1 MKQPVRVLGL
11 VRGRSYDA
19 LVEQWKKAEAR
30 ASRLTQQLD
39 EVRADSRS
47 WKTKADEAQTA
58 LKKALEAATTAE
70 RNWRRAEK
78 MREEAEKRGRLRD
91 DRAAEL
97 ATLRQHLVESE
108 QELTIAREQLMAI
121 EVKLD
126 ILEGAANVLDA
137 RTRDILRRA
146 GSDDGAAV

>member
-1 MKQPVRVLGL
+1 
-11 VRGRSYDA
+11 
-19 LVEQWKKAEAR
+19 
-30 ASRLTQQLD
+30 
-39 EVRADSRS
+39 
-47 WKTKADEAQTA
+47 
-58 LKKALEAATTAE
+58 
-70 RNWRRAEK
+70 

-91 DRAAEL
+91 ERAAEL
-97 ATLRQHLVESE
+97 TTLRKHLDESE

>member
-19 LVEQWKKAEAR
+19 LVEQWKKADAR
-30 ASRLTQQLD
+30 ASQLTHQLD
-39 EVRADSRS
+39 QARTDSRS
-47 WKTKADEAQTA
+47 WKTKAEEAQSA
-58 LKKALEAATTAE
+58 LKKALEAAATAE

-78 MREEAEKRGRLRD
+78 MREETEKRGRLRD
-91 DRAAEL
+91 DRAAEIN
-97 ATLRQHLVESE
+97 ALREHLVESE

-137 RTRDILRRA
+137 RTRDIVRRA